1 MMVLEG
7 TALKFPLIT
16 KDTKPLE
23 HFTLNHIPY
32 GEEEK
37 TLTKLN
43 VRGKQDRSQ
52 CYKRVHACRLNTILR
67 KVQLLQLD
75 RLSSGMFSCLEAV
88 QKGNTESLPL
98 FLLSLLVPLHHY
110 TNKWRMAQKH

>member
-23 HFTLNHIPY
+23 HFNLNHIPY

-52 CYKRVHACRLNTILR
+52 C
-67 KVQLLQLD
+67 
-75 RLSSGMFSCLEAV
+75 
-88 QKGNTESLPL
+88 
-98 FLLSLLVPLHHY
+98 
-110 TNKWRMAQKH
+110 